1 MTFLLKTPP
10 ELPTPA
16 SCVPATQSTTP
27 STFPSPEPSADQD
40 KDAII
45 ADLKKQLKNK
55 NIIIN
60 RLRQRVKSLKEL
72 ISDLRKKNLI
82 DRRCEDLLN
91 KKFAGPSIEI
101 FKRLM
106 KGKKLG
112 RYSENMKSFALTLH
126 FYSKL
131 TILSEKYSTLRCPI
145 PKVLQLGT
153 AKSQQTLDLRSQPLK
168 L

>member
-1 MTFLLKTPP
+1 M
-10 ELPTPA
+10 
-16 SCVPATQSTTP
+16 PATESTTP
-27 STFPSPEPSADQD
+27 STFPSPELSADQD

-55 NIIIN
+55 NRIIN
-60 RLRQRVKSLKEL
+60 RLRQRVKSLKEI

-91 KKFAGPSIEI
+91 KKFAGPSLEI

-112 RYSENMKSFALTLH
+112 RYSEDMKSFALTLH
-126 FYSKL
+126 FYSTKAYNFVR
-131 TILSEKYSTLRCPI
+131 KNSTLRCPI

-153 AKSQQTLDLRSQPLK
+153 AKSQQTLDLQSQPLK